1 MNNSNAYT
9 GHPENL
15 YVLGAWLAFERTR
28 QGYSLRGLA
37 RGASVAPSLVSAIE
51 NQKTLPNVDTLQYL
65 YAALHHTFVLD
76 DAYLSSV
83 NENIQTLYYATYDQ
97 NESAI
102 EHLTNALIPQ
112 FSKLKYSPLSVEL
125 ILAEAFIQIHFQE
138 KRVSDAFLALA
149 NHLAHLSLVQRQRYY
164 LNLGFLKWHDGDLSS
179 AQAAF
184 VEVITLHRESRAHA
198 VALTM
203 LAKLSSADYQVV
215 QALEYAERAS
225 KLHAKYSNLFRKVE
239 ADFVAIKSHIE
250 MHQLANASSIIQSLS
265 YVLVETNTTYWR
277 ELQSFKAYVAYRSY
291 EYEACIDYLSS
302 IPEKSLFQAILEAQ
316 AHIHLNNRE
325 IAKARYHVLAL
336 KYPKT
341 TSPHQA
347 HLLRLLDV
355 QFSETPVDREAFDY
369 FIQSYH
375 RFEHLHIVQ
384 TLLSVLR
391 EYASR
396 TGHYEIL
403 DPLMKISLNLMLFDK
418 NSL

>member
-1 MNNSNAYT
+1 MNNSDAYV

-83 NENIQTLYYATYDQ
+83 NENIQALYYATYDQ

-102 EHLTNALIPQ
+102 QHLTNALIPQ

-125 ILAEAFIQIHFQE
+125 ILVEAFIQIHFQE
-138 KRVSDAFLALA
+138 KTVSEAFLALA
-149 NHLAHLSLVQRQRYY
+149 NHLAHLNLVQRQRYY
-164 LNLGFLKWHDGDLSS
+164 LNLGFLKWHAGDVPS
-179 AQAAF
+179 ARAAF
-184 VEVITLHRESRAHA
+184 SEVITLHRESRAHA

-203 LAKLSSADYQVV
+203 LAKLSSADYQIV

-225 KLHAKYSNLFRKVE
+225 KLHAKYSNLFRKIE
-239 ADFVAIKSHIE
+239 ADFVAIKSYIE
-250 MHQLANASSIIQSLS
+250 MHQLTSASSIIQSLS
-265 YVLVETNTTYWR
+265 YVLVETNTTYWN
-277 ELQSFKAYVAYRSY
+277 ELQSFKAYVAYRSHDY
-291 EYEACIDYLSS
+291 HSCIDYLSS

-316 AHIHLNNRE
+316 AHIHLNNRD
-325 IAKARYHVLAL
+325 IAKARYHALAL

-355 QFSETPVDREAFDY
+355 QFSENPVDQDAFEY
-369 FIQSYH
+369 FIQSYD

-403 DPLMKISLNLMLFDK
+403 DPLMKISLKLMLFDK
-418 NSL
+418 NRL